1 MHASISDLT
10 CPYAVDN
17 GGKFLLEF
25 FECARRR
32 MGTIESVHKLV
43 FHPDLTSTKSCYGN
57 CIVMGDRGDITVD
70 QKPVF
75 CLR

>member
-1 MHASISDLT
+1 
-10 CPYAVDN
+10 
-17 GGKFLLEF
+17 
-25 FECARRR
+25 
-32 MGTIESVHKLV
+32 MGTVESVHKLV